1 MSLERFCRKR
11 VVTAR
16 AEQPVVEVA
25 RIMRS
30 EHVGAVV
37 IVDGKRPIGIIT
49 DRDLAL
55 RVLADGR
62 APETPVQALMTP
74 QPVTVRRDQHIDDVV
89 RTMQQAGV
97 RRLPIVDE
105 AGAVIGLVSLDDLSV
120 LLAAEL
126 GVAVSAIRDDRG
138 P

>member
-1 MSLERFCRKR
+1 MSLERFCRKH
-11 VVTAR
+11 VVTAQADR
-16 AEQPVVEVA
+16 PVVEIA
-25 RIMRS
+25 RLMRA

-37 IVDGKRPIGIIT
+37 IVDGKQPIGIIT

-55 RVLADGR
+55 RVVAERRLPDV
-62 APETPVQALMTP
+62 PVRELMTV
-74 QPVTVRRDQHIDDVV
+74 QPVTVRRDQQIDDVV
-89 RTMQQAGV
+89 RTMQEEGV
-97 RRLPIVDE
+97 RRVPIVDE
-105 AGAVIGLVSLDDLSV
+105 EGAVAGLVSLDDISV